1 MKKRN
6 EIIAVAVALAA
17 VGIVFFWKG
26 GLMNKII
33 PANDNNSNINTNN
46 KMQNENTIV
55 GVPEEANNKMD
66 NTNNI
71 KGVAGDVAKDGDLV
85 SIHYT
90 GTLQNGVKFDSS
102 LDRGQP
108 FEFTLGEGKV
118 IKGFD
123 NGIRGMK
130 VGEKKRIVIKP
141 EDGYGAQAV
150 GSIPPNSTLIFDV
163 ELLGIAPQK
172 L

>member
-6 EIIAVAVALAA
+6 EIIAVAIALVA
-17 VGIVFFWKG
+17 VGILFFWGKG
-26 GLMNKII
+26 FMAKIN
-33 PANDNNSNINTNN
+33 PNDNN
-46 KMQNENTIV
+46 KMQNENIV
-55 GVPEEANNKMD
+55 GDSDSAK
-66 NTNNI
+66 
-71 KGVAGDVAKDGDLV
+71 KGDVV
-85 SIHYT
+85 TIHYT
-90 GTLQNGVKFDSS
+90 GTLENGTKFDSS

-108 FEFTLGEGKV
+108 FEFTLGVGQV

-123 NGIRGMK
+123 NGILGMK
-130 VGEKKRIVIKP
+130 VGEKKRIVISP
-141 EDGYGAQAV
+141 EDGYGSATV

>member
-6 EIIAVAVALAA
+6 EIIAVAVALAL
-17 VGIVFFWKG
+17 VGVIFFWGKG
-26 GLMNKII
+26 FMNKIN
-33 PANDNNSNINTNN
+33 PNDNN
-46 KMQNENTIV
+46 KMQNENTIA

-66 NTNNI
+66 NTNSI
-71 KGVAGDVAKDGDLV
+71 KNDAGEVAKDGDLV

-90 GTLQNGVKFDSS
+90 GALQNGVKFDSS

-108 FEFTLGEGKV
+108 FEFTLGRGEV

-141 EDGYGAQAV
+141 EDGYGTQAV

-163 ELLGIAPQK
+163 ELLGVKSAPANATE
-172 L
+172 